1 MLLWQYVVQSFHYTN
16 FSEYFSEPVLSWA
29 PGGLLYRFVGNNFC
43 LLNFKAINSHLWLV
57 WL

>member
-16 FSEYFSEPVLSWA
+16 FSDYFGEPVWA
-29 PGGLLYRFVGNNFC
+29 PGGLLYRIVGNLFC